1 MVKKVS
7 KQIGNHVLTLETG
20 RMAKQADGAVLVT
33 YGDSVVLA
41 TVCVDRKS
49 DTGKD
54 FLPLTVEYREKSY
67 AIGKI
72 PGNFFRR
79 EGRPNTKE
87 ILSSRLID
95 RPLRPLFPKGFCNEV
110 QIMAHVLSSDQEN
123 DQDVLGLIGSSA
135 ACAISPLPLERIVGG
150 VHVGYIGGE
159 YIINPTF
166 QQLDESELDIVVAG
180 SDEDIMMVEGNAHE
194 VSEEILL
201 GGIEYAKSFIRDLCD
216 LQREFAEGITQPT
229 MEYTLNVPSEEMIS
243 EVKDAFTEAT
253 REAIRISDKILRRN
267 AISKISD
274 EALTHFAEKYPESEL
289 KLKMAFA
296 SVEKTVMR
304 EMITRDHVRLDGRAS
319 REIRPITCEVSV
331 LPRTHGSALFTRG
344 QTQSLSVVT
353 LGTKMDERMIE
364 DLEGTSYKS
373 YMLDY
378 NFPPFSVGEVRPL
391 RGTSRR
397 EFGHGHLAESAIAP
411 VIPSEEI
418 FPYTIRV
425 VSDILESNGSSSMA
439 TVCAGSLSLMD
450 AGVPIKTAVAGI
462 AMGLIKEND
471 DFVILSDILGDE
483 DHLGD
488 MDFKVAGTK
497 EGITAIQMDIKVKGI
512 VTAIMSDA
520 LFQAKEGREHILG
533 IMNSSI
539 IAPRESISK
548 YAPSIITMKIDVSKI
563 GAVIGQG
570 GKVIRG
576 IQEQT
581 GATINIEDDGT
592 VVIAAVD
599 MAAGQAAY
607 DIIFGLVEEPEIGKV
622 YKGTVKR
629 IATFGAFVEILPGK
643 EALIHISELAP
654 NRVKT
659 VEEVVKLGDVI
670 DCKVIGI
677 DDQGKVK
684 CSRKAALSPVES

>member
-20 RMAKQADGAVLVT
+20 KMAKQADGAVVVT

-41 TVCVDRKS
+41 TVCVSKNS
-49 DTGKD
+49 DTTKD

-87 ILSSRLID
+87 ILSCRLID

-110 QIMAHVLSSDQEN
+110 QIIVNVLSSDQEN

-135 ACAISPLPLERIVGG
+135 ACLISPIPLEKIVGG

-159 YIINPTF
+159 YIVNPTF
-166 QQLDESELDIVVAG
+166 QELDESSLDIVVAG
-180 SDEDIMMVEGNAHE
+180 SDDDIVMVEGNAHE
-194 VSEEILL
+194 VSEDVLL
-201 GGIEYAKSFIRDLCD
+201 GAIEFAKGFIREICD
-216 LQREFAEGITQPT
+216 MQREFAENIAKQK
-229 MEYTLNVPSEEMIS
+229 MEFVANVPTEEMIS
-243 EVKDAFTEAT
+243 DVRDAFAASIVEASHIADKAART
-253 REAIRISDKILRRN
+253 SALSAIMEDVQVRFS
-267 AISKISD
+267 
-274 EALTHFAEKYPESEL
+274 EKYPDSAI
-289 KLKMAFA
+289 KLKTAFA
-296 SVEKTVMR
+296 DAEKHVMRDMILREKT
-304 EMITRDHVRLDGRAS
+304 RLDGRTS
-319 REIRPITCEVSV
+319 KEIRQITCEISV

-378 NFPPFSVGEVRPL
+378 NFPPFSVGEVRGM

-397 EFGHGHLAESAIAP
+397 EFGHGHLAESAISP

-418 FPYTIRV
+418 FPYTLRV

-462 AMGLIKEND
+462 AMGLIKGESEY
-471 DFVILSDILGDE
+471 VILSDILGDE

-488 MDFKVAGTK
+488 MDFKVAGTAD
-497 EGITAIQMDIKVKGI
+497 GITAIQMDIKVKGLMMSI
-512 VTAIMSDA
+512 LSDA
-520 LFQAKEGREHILG
+520 LYQAKEGREHILG
-533 IMNSSI
+533 IMNETI
-539 IAPRESISK
+539 AAPRESISK

-607 DIIFGLVEEPEIGKV
+607 DIIYGLVEDAEIGKI

-629 IATFGAFVEILPGK
+629 ITTFGAFVEILPGK
-643 EALIHISELAP
+643 EALIHISELDKR
-654 NRVKT
+654 RVKT

-677 DDQGKVK
+677 DDQGKIK
-684 CSRKAALSPVES
+684 CSRKAALPADE